1 MNKLIICRGIQG
13 SGKSTWARAWAME
26 DPTHRVRFNWDDMR
40 NMMGNYWVPE
50 RENTG
55 IMKTLRASFL
65 GDMMQKGWDIVID
78 NMNLNPKDWEFY
90 EGIVK
95 THNQTFPGKQYE
107 IEYMDFFTPV
117 EECIRRDAMR
127 PNPIGEVV
135 IRATWKRYRH
145 FIICKEIEDKFYNM
159 KTYDAKKPDCIIADM
174 DSTLC
179 ANLTKRPFY
188 DGDWK
193 EKLIYDTPL
202 AGPISILR
210 AQKMTGTCD
219 IMIVTGRRDDGREQT
234 EEWLKTY
241 NVPYDRLFMRGSCD
255 YSKGDVF
262 KETILN
268 QFILPKYNVL
278 FVLEDDNKCVQMYR
292 RNGLICLQP

>member
-1 MNKLIICRGIQG
+1 
-13 SGKSTWARAWAME
+13 
-26 DPTHRVRFNWDDMR
+26 MR
-40 NMMGNYWVPE
+40 NMMGKYWVPE

-65 GDMMQKGWDIVID
+65 EDMMLKGWDIVVD

-90 EGIVK
+90 EGLVK
-95 THNQTFPGKQYE
+95 AHNERGGTQYK
-107 IEYMDFFTPV
+107 IEYMDFFIPV

-127 PNPIGEVV
+127 SNPIGEEV

-145 FIICKEIEDKFYNM
+145 FIVCKEIENKFYNIR
-159 KTYDAKKPDCIIADM
+159 TYDVNKRDCIIADM

-179 ANLTKRPFY
+179 VNLTGRPFY
-188 DGDWK
+188 TDDWK
-193 EKLIYDTPL
+193 EKLIYDTPIT
-202 AGPISILR
+202 GPISILR

-219 IMIVTGRRDDGREQT
+219 ILIVTGRKDEGRDQT

-241 NVPYDRLFMRGSCD
+241 NVPYDRLFMRGQND
-255 YSKGDVF
+255 YTKSEVF
-262 KETILN
+262 KENILKN
-268 QFILPKYNVL
+268 IILPKYNVL
-278 FVLEDDNKCVQMYR
+278 FALEDDNKCVQMYR